1 MEGATQAVTKFNEN
15 FFMRKHM
22 DKIDKQEENKST
34 EESKEKMD

>member
-22 DKIDKQEENKST
+22 EKIDNQEETKST